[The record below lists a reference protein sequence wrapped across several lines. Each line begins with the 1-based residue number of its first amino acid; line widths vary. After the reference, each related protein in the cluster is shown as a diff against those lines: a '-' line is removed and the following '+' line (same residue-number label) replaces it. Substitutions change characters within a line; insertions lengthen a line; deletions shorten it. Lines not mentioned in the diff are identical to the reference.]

1 MSEPIDY
8 KALYAASYIDR
19 SRLETENAALRAQ
32 AAAPDVLLKK
42 QRENLRALEQQVL
55 AANSKVKGLNRRVE
69 ELEESVSSAQDD
81 CRKYAETLRTLRQRH
96 KSMREALDLCV
107 ASLDQL
113 LPHLGKVPADAGLL
127 NEALCA
133 ARPLLGDE

>member
-19 SRLETENAALRAQ
+19 SRLETENATLRAQ
-32 AAAPDVLLKK
+32 AAAPDALLKK

-55 AANSKVKGLNRRVE
+55 AANAKVKGLDGRVNNLTASLTALAAENE
-69 ELEESVSSAQDD
+69 ELTA
-81 CRKYAETLRTLRQRH
+81 ALRTLRQRH
-96 KSMREALDLCV
+96 KAMREALDLCV

-113 LPHLGKVPADAGLL
+113 LPHLGKVPADIGLL

-133 ARPLLGDE
+133 ARPLLGGE

>member
-19 SRLETENAALRAQ
+19 SRLEAENAALRAQ

-55 AANSKVKGLNRRVE
+55 AANSKVKGLEDRITN
-69 ELEESVSSAQDD
+69 LI
-81 CRKYAETLRTLRQRH
+81 AENEGRAAALRTLRQRH
-96 KSMREALDLCV
+96 QSMRAALDLCV

-113 LPHLGKVPADAGLL
+113 LPHLGKVPADVGLL

-133 ARPLLGDE
+133 ARPLLLGDE